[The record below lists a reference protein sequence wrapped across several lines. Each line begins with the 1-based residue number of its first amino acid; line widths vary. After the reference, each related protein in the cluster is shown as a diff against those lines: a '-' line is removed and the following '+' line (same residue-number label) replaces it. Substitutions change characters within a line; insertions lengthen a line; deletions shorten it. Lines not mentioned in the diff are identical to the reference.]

1 MTKCRIAPETPPLQ
15 TIDSILNFD
24 THRSRKD
31 HPFMQAEYTY
41 FIKSSESETGFGTS
55 PVTTNLYLQNNK
67 NKNKDKSDVLN
78 LTLTILEKNDSM
90 FYLRKG
96 SRRRTF

>member
-1 MTKCRIAPETPPLQ
+1 
-15 TIDSILNFD
+15 
-24 THRSRKD
+24 
-31 HPFMQAEYTY
+31 MQAEYTY

-96 SRRRTF
+96 SRRRTFWMKCTTHVTTHQDHLLQNTT